1 DKVIIDPPCS
11 ALGIRPKLYDK
22 KTKQDILNFHN
33 YQKQFL
39 NSAYKIL
46 KKGGILIYS
55 TCTVTTW
62 ENEKVIDD
70 PRFSVDYVLRFHPN
84 VHNITGFFIAKLI
97 KKN

>member
-1 DKVIIDPPCS
+1 
-11 ALGIRPKLYDK
+11 
-22 KTKQDILNFHN
+22 
-33 YQKQFL
+33 
-39 NSAYKIL
+39 L